1 VTTTPQPDRIDG
13 AAYLRL
19 VGLGAAFAAVRF
31 PAIFLGIGLAMLAVE
46 LLDVSPALAV
56 AVGTAAWLRR
66 TAPHRR
72 LNPDPTAG

>member
-1 VTTTPQPDRIDG
+1 MARRICVWWAG
-13 AAYLRL
+13 AP
-19 VGLGAAFAAVRF
+19 AFAAAWF

-46 LLDVSPALAV
+46 LLDVSPTLAV